1 MILKELLR
9 WISSPDEDHQC
20 HIQLGGEGTSAC
32 CLGGGAGPSEATGS
46 NPVHVLP
53 AAEIRQFSFSFILF
67 QFILYPFHF
76 ILVLLKG

>member
-53 AAEIRQFSFSFILF
+53 AAEIRQFNLFIHLVTFSLYSGTFI
-67 QFILYPFHF
+67 FH
-76 ILVLLKG
+76 V